1 MNDPRSARRG
11 QASIAALALVAVV
24 GVAAAVSAFRIG
36 GATAAAPTDRPSAA
50 PSAVPS
56 AAPSTPTPTPTVAPS
71 NAPSASPQSV
81 PASVDLDNATG
92 HDVSILIHDQTG
104 DVVDAISGTPGDGMS
119 VRWHSAIVKNVD
131 ATSIRVT
138 WVGLPGDDVSDLGIS
153 GAAGAYV
160 LTVVQPGP
168 VPQSDA
174 MGEDRI
180 LILTF
185 DAPVSAADVSVEILD
200 RTVD

>member
-71 NAPSASPQSV
+71 KTPSASPRSV

-104 DVVDAISGTPGDGMS
+104 DVVDAVSGTPGDGMS

-138 WVGLPGDDVSDLGIS
+138 WVGLPGDETVDLDIVERNN
-153 GAAGAYV
+153 AYRLTLVQAGPYRY
-160 LTVVQPGP
+160 T
-168 VPQSDA
+168 DA
-174 MGEDRI
+174 MGEDRVV
-180 LILTF
+180 LLTF
-185 DAPVSAADVSVEILD
+185 DRPVSAADVSIEILD